1 MTRKRIIEHYV
12 HRVAPEKPSF
22 DILDWGSQQEQEQRF
37 QVLKEVLSEE
47 NVITPNTENNLT
59 VLDVGCGLGDLR
71 GFLEQHV
78 DRLHYVGVDIV
89 EAILREARARHGDS
103 HFVLADVFD
112 APPFPERS
120 FDVVFCSGVFNL
132 KLGNNEDFAVRALP
146 RLFALC
152 SKCLM
157 VNFLHERTTEKYPH
171 CWYFSP
177 RRLIDSLPA
186 GMRDIRLIDDYL
198 DKDFSI
204 LVKRPAL

>member
-1 MTRKRIIEHYV
+1 MTRKRILEHYV
-12 HRVAPEKPSF
+12 HRVEPEKPSF
-22 DILDWGSQQEQEQRF
+22 EILDWGSQQEQEQRF
-37 QVLKEVLSEE
+37 QVLRKALVNE
-47 NVITPNTENNLT
+47 NITTPAAQHDLA
-59 VLDVGCGLGDLR
+59 VLDVGCGLGDLH

-89 EAILREARARHGDS
+89 EAILQEARARHSDS
-103 HFVLADVFD
+103 HFVLADVFE

-146 RLFALC
+146 RLFSLC

-177 RRLIDSLPA
+177 QRLIDSLPPE
-186 GMRDIRLIDDYL
+186 MHDIRLIDDYL

-204 LVKRPAL
+204 LIKRS